1 VIRAGLVLCA
11 AADKLNA
18 ERVTFP
24 PSEDDAGTW
33 AEAVLMV
40 DGETVHV
47 RVEVTS

>member
-1 VIRAGLVLCA
+1 MLCA

-33 AEAVLMV
+33 AEAELMV
-40 DGETVHV
+40 AGETVRV